1 MGIISVFRCFGIR
14 SPSKIMLRNY
24 FNISLRNLWKHKTF
38 SLINLVGLSLAFA
51 ASLLLFLTSYQE
63 FTYNHVHQNI
73 DDIYKYYLKVNRAE
87 ETNFGS
93 TVPAPVKDALV
104 ADYKKEIKHISRIRD
119 ISFVVKYKDKTISEG
134 ALAVDADYAKMFSFD
149 FIEGSAETALSDL
162 SNIVL
167 REDVAKKIFGDEP
180 AMGKVIMAEIG
191 DKPMPLTVSGITAK
205 LPENTSIENDMMVRY
220 EIEPDY
226 ESSKDNWNH
235 SNSNLYVQVHEG
247 ITHSEL
253 EKSLKSFAPKYY
265 KDAIEQVKKEGG
277 KPDENGDIISAK
289 MLPFGKEHF
298 DRNVGGGR
306 SVSIV
311 YPYTLLIISIFIIFI
326 ACINF
331 VNLSISRS
339 ILRAKEVGIRKALG
353 AIRGQVMGQFWGE
366 ALVTCLI
373 SFMLGLLLFNVSLS
387 GFNALFKTKLNFQL
401 LYNPTILGI
410 LTLVFLLITFIAG
423 GYPAWFIS
431 KVNTIEVL
439 KGKLKTSIGSGLL
452 RKTLIVKQFAISV
465 LLISCTIIIW
475 SQLQYLRTKPLG
487 LDQDHVISV
496 PVGREVDGSRML
508 ALLKTKLSSQPNIIN
523 ITAADNNIGFGKDGS
538 SSKSQYGIMHEGKVV
553 NTNALFVDFEY
564 LKTMGITLKDGR
576 DFSVSFP
583 SDSTGACIIN
593 ESMAKVLGS
602 KDLID
607 KKIALNEGKVIVGII
622 KDYHFESLKN
632 NIEPITLMINGFPYT
647 YIFIKIADKNVD
659 ATLAAIEKSYK
670 EIAPN
675 SEYLGSFL
683 DENRNEQYRA
693 ERRFTQMFIY
703 AAILAIFLSC
713 LGLFAIAVINITDR
727 FKEIGIRKVLGSS
740 IAGLIWELSKDFM
753 LLVLISIFIAAP
765 FAYYFM
771 EQWLNDFAY
780 RIEIQWWFF
789 GLAGVTALVIA
800 FCTISYHAIK
810 ASLMNPVKSLRSE

>member
-1 MGIISVFRCFGIR
+1 
-14 SPSKIMLRNY
+14 MLRNY

-51 ASLLLFLTSYQE
+51 TSLLLFLTSYQE
-63 FTYNHVHQNI
+63 FTYNHVHQNM
-73 DDIYKYYLKVNRAE
+73 DHIYRYYLKVNRAE

-93 TVPAPVKDALV
+93 TVPAPVKDALM
-104 ADYKKEIKHISRIRD
+104 ADYKKELKHISRVRD

-134 ALAVDADYAKMFSFD
+134 AVAVDADYTKMFSFD

-180 AMGKVIMAEIG
+180 PMGKIIMAEIG
-191 DKPMPLTVSGITAK
+191 DNPIPLTVSGITAK
-205 LPENTSIENDMMVRY
+205 LPDNTSIENDMMVRY
-220 EIEPDY
+220 EINPDY
-226 ESSKDNWNH
+226 EANKDNWNN
-235 SNSNLYVQVHEG
+235 SNSNLYVQVNEG

-253 EKSLKSFAPKYY
+253 EKSLKSFGPKYY

-298 DRNVGGGR
+298 DRNIGGR
-306 SVSIV
+306 GAMSIV
-311 YPYTLLIISIFIIFI
+311 YPYTLLMISIFIIFI

-339 ILRAKEVGIRKALG
+339 ILRAREVGIRKALG

-366 ALVTCLI
+366 ALVTCMISLI
-373 SFMLGLLLFNVSLS
+373 LGILFFKFSIS
-387 GFNALFKTKLNFQL
+387 GFNAIFNTTLTFQL
-401 LYNPTILGI
+401 LYNLNILGI
-410 LTLVFLLITFIAG
+410 VGLVFLLITFVAG

-439 KGKLKTSIGSGLL
+439 KGKLKTSSGSGLL
-452 RKTLIVKQFAISV
+452 RKTLIVKQFTISV

-496 PVGREVDGSRML
+496 PIGREVEGSRML
-508 ALLKTKLSSQPNIIN
+508 TLLKTKLSGQPNIIN
-523 ITAADNNIGFGKDGS
+523 ISAADNNIGFGKDNS
-538 SSKSQYGIMHEGKVV
+538 SSKSQFGIMHEGKMVS
-553 NTNALFVDFEY
+553 TNGLFVDFEY
-564 LKTMGITLKDGR
+564 LKTMRIVLKEGR
-576 DFSVSFP
+576 DFSVSYP
-583 SDSTGACIIN
+583 TDSTKACIIN
-593 ESMAKVLGS
+593 ESMAKVLGN

-607 KKIALNEGKVIVGII
+607 KKIELNGGKVIVGII

-647 YIFIKIADKNVD
+647 HIFIKIADKNVD
-659 ATLAAIEKSYK
+659 ATLAAIETSYR

-740 IAGLIWELSKDFM
+740 VVGLIWELSKDFM
-753 LLVLISIFIAAP
+753 MLVLISIFIAAP

-771 EQWLNDFAY
+771 EQWLSDFAY
-780 RIEIQWWFF
+780 RIDIQWWFF
-789 GLAGVTALVIA
+789 ALAGVTALVIA
-800 FCTISYHAIK
+800 FSTISYHAIR
-810 ASLMNPVKSLRSE
+810 AALMNPVKSLRSE

>member
-1 MGIISVFRCFGIR
+1 
-14 SPSKIMLRNY
+14 MLRNY

-38 SLINLVGLSLAFA
+38 SLINLAGLSLAFA
-51 ASLLLFLTSYQE
+51 TSLLLFLTSYQE
-63 FTYNHVHQNI
+63 FTYNHVHQNM
-73 DDIYKYYLKVNRAE
+73 DHIYRYYLKVNRAE

-134 ALAVDADYAKMFSFD
+134 AVAVDADYAKMFSFD

-180 AMGKVIMAEIG
+180 AMGKIIMAEIG
-191 DKPMPLTVSGITAK
+191 DNPVPLKVSGITAK
-205 LPENTSIENDMMVRY
+205 LPDNTNIENDMMVRY
-220 EIEPDY
+220 EINPDY
-226 ESSKDNWNH
+226 IANKDNWN
-235 SNSNLYVQVHEG
+235 NSSSSLYVQANDG

-253 EKSLKSFAPKYY
+253 EKSLKSFGPKYY

-298 DRNVGGGR
+298 DRNIGGR
-306 SVSIV
+306 GAMSIV

-339 ILRAKEVGIRKALG
+339 ILRAREVGIRKALG

-373 SFMLGLLLFNVSLS
+373 SLILGILFFRFSIS
-387 GFNALFKTKLNFQL
+387 GFNALFNTTLSFQL
-401 LYNPTILGI
+401 LYNLNILGI
-410 LTLVFLLITFIAG
+410 VGLVFLLITFVAG

-439 KGKLKTSIGSGLL
+439 KGKLKTSSGSGLL
-452 RKTLIVKQFAISV
+452 RKTLIVKQFTISV
-465 LLISCTIIIW
+465 LLISCTFIIW

-487 LDQDHVISV
+487 LDQNHVISV
-496 PVGREVDGSRML
+496 PVGREVECSRML
-508 ALLKTKLSSQPNIIN
+508 TLLKSKLSGHPNIIN
-523 ITAADNNIGFGKDGS
+523 ITAADNNIGYGKDNS
-538 SSKSQYGIMHEGKVV
+538 SSKSQFGIMHEGKMV
-553 NTNALFVDFEY
+553 NTNGLFVDFEY
-564 LKTMGITLKDGR
+564 LKTMGIALKEGR
-576 DFSVSFP
+576 DFSANFP
-583 SDSTGACIIN
+583 SDSTKACIIN

-607 KKIALNEGKVIVGII
+607 KKIELNEGKVIVGII

-647 YIFIKIADKNVD
+647 HIFIKIADKNVD
-659 ATLAAIEKSYK
+659 ATLAAIETSYR

-753 LLVLISIFIAAP
+753 MLVLISIFIAAP

-771 EQWLNDFAY
+771 EQWLSDFAY
-780 RIEIQWWFF
+780 RIDIQWWFF
-789 GLAGVTALVIA
+789 ALSGFTALVIA
-800 FCTISYHAIK
+800 FCTISYHAIR
-810 ASLMNPVKSLRSE
+810 AALMNPVKSLRSE

>member
-1 MGIISVFRCFGIR
+1 
-14 SPSKIMLRNY
+14 MLRNY

-51 ASLLLFLTSYQE
+51 TSLLLFLTSYQE
-63 FTYNHVHQNI
+63 FTYNHVHQNM
-73 DDIYKYYLKVNRAE
+73 DHIYRYYLKVNRAE

-134 ALAVDADYAKMFSFD
+134 AVAVDADYAKMFSFD

-180 AMGKVIMAEIG
+180 AMGKIIMAEIG
-191 DKPMPLTVSGITAK
+191 DNPVPLKVSGITAK
-205 LPENTSIENDMMVRY
+205 LPDNTNIENDMMVRY
-220 EIEPDY
+220 EINPDY
-226 ESSKDNWNH
+226 IANKDNWN
-235 SNSNLYVQVHEG
+235 NSSSSLYVQVNDG

-253 EKSLKSFAPKYY
+253 EKSLKSFGPKYY

-298 DRNVGGGR
+298 DRNIGGR
-306 SVSIV
+306 GAMSIV

-373 SFMLGLLLFNVSLS
+373 SLILGILFFRFSIS
-387 GFNALFKTKLNFQL
+387 GFNALFNTTLSFQL
-401 LYNPTILGI
+401 LYNLNILGI
-410 LTLVFLLITFIAG
+410 VGLVFLLITFVAG

-439 KGKLKTSIGSGLL
+439 KGKLKTSSGSGLL
-452 RKTLIVKQFAISV
+452 RKTLIVKQFTISV
-465 LLISCTIIIW
+465 LLISCTFIIW

-487 LDQDHVISV
+487 LDQNHVISV
-496 PVGREVDGSRML
+496 PVGREVEGSRML
-508 ALLKTKLSSQPNIIN
+508 TLLKSKLSGHPNIIN
-523 ITAADNNIGFGKDGS
+523 ITAADNNIGYGKDNS
-538 SSKSQYGIMHEGKVV
+538 SSKSQFGIMHEGKMV
-553 NTNALFVDFEY
+553 NTNGLFVDFEY
-564 LKTMGITLKDGR
+564 LKTMGIALKEGR
-576 DFSVSFP
+576 DFSANFP
-583 SDSTGACIIN
+583 SDSTKACIIN

-607 KKIALNEGKVIVGII
+607 KKIELNEGKVIVGII

-647 YIFIKIADKNVD
+647 HIFIKIADKNVD
-659 ATLAAIEKSYK
+659 ATLAAIETSYR

-753 LLVLISIFIAAP
+753 MLVLISIFIAAP

-771 EQWLNDFAY
+771 EQWLSDFAY
-780 RIEIQWWFF
+780 RIDIQWWFF
-789 GLAGVTALVIA
+789 ALSGFTALVIA
-800 FCTISYHAIK
+800 FCTISYHAIR
-810 ASLMNPVKSLRSE
+810 AALMNPVKSLRSE

>member
-1 MGIISVFRCFGIR
+1 
-14 SPSKIMLRNY
+14 MLRNY

-51 ASLLLFLTSYQE
+51 TSLLLFLTSYQE
-63 FTYNHVHQNI
+63 FTYNHVHQNM
-73 DDIYKYYLKVNRAE
+73 DHIYRYYLKVNRAE

-93 TVPAPVKDALV
+93 TVPAPVKDALL

-134 ALAVDADYAKMFSFD
+134 AVAVDVDYAKMFSFD

-180 AMGKVIMAEIG
+180 AMGKIIMAEIG
-191 DKPMPLTVSGITAK
+191 DNPVPLKVSGITAK
-205 LPENTSIENDMMVRY
+205 LPDNTNIENDMMVRY
-220 EIEPDY
+220 EINPDY
-226 ESSKDNWNH
+226 IANKDNWN
-235 SNSNLYVQVHEG
+235 NSSSSLYVQVNDG

-253 EKSLKSFAPKYY
+253 EKSLKSFGPKYY

-298 DRNVGGGR
+298 DRNIGGR
-306 SVSIV
+306 GAMSIV

-339 ILRAKEVGIRKALG
+339 ILRAREVGIRKALG

-373 SFMLGLLLFNVSLS
+373 SLILGILFFRFSIS
-387 GFNALFKTKLNFQL
+387 GFNALFNTTLSFQL
-401 LYNPTILGI
+401 LYNLNILGI
-410 LTLVFLLITFIAG
+410 VGLVFLLITFVAG

-439 KGKLKTSIGSGLL
+439 KGKLKTSRGSGLL
-452 RKTLIVKQFAISV
+452 RKTLIVKQFTISV
-465 LLISCTIIIW
+465 LLISCTFIIW

-487 LDQDHVISV
+487 LDQNHVISV
-496 PVGREVDGSRML
+496 PVGREVEGSRML
-508 ALLKTKLSSQPNIIN
+508 TLLKSKLSGHPNIIN
-523 ITAADNNIGFGKDGS
+523 ITAADNNIGYGKDNS
-538 SSKSQYGIMHEGKVV
+538 SSKSQFGIMHEGKMV
-553 NTNALFVDFEY
+553 NTNGLFVDFEY
-564 LKTMGITLKDGR
+564 LKTMGIALKEGR
-576 DFSVSFP
+576 DFSANFP
-583 SDSTGACIIN
+583 SDSTKACIIN

-607 KKIALNEGKVIVGII
+607 KKIELNEGKVIVGII

-647 YIFIKIADKNVD
+647 HIFLKIADKNVD
-659 ATLAAIEKSYK
+659 ATLAAIETSYR

-753 LLVLISIFIAAP
+753 MLVLISIFIAAP

-771 EQWLNDFAY
+771 EQWLSDFAY
-780 RIEIQWWFF
+780 RIDIQWWFF
-789 GLAGVTALVIA
+789 ALSGFTALVIA
-800 FCTISYHAIK
+800 FCTISYHAIR
-810 ASLMNPVKSLRSE
+810 ATLMNPVKSLRSE

>member
-1 MGIISVFRCFGIR
+1 
-14 SPSKIMLRNY
+14 MLRNY

-38 SLINLVGLSLAFA
+38 SLINLAGLSLAFA
-51 ASLLLFLTSYQE
+51 TSLLLFLTSYQE
-63 FTYNHVHQNI
+63 FTYNHVHQNM
-73 DDIYKYYLKVNRAE
+73 DHIYRYYLKVNRAE

-134 ALAVDADYAKMFSFD
+134 AVAVDADYAKMFSFD

-180 AMGKVIMAEIG
+180 AMGKIIMAEIG
-191 DKPMPLTVSGITAK
+191 DNPVPLKVSGITAK
-205 LPENTSIENDMMVRY
+205 LPDNTNIENDMMVRY
-220 EIEPDY
+220 EINPDY
-226 ESSKDNWNH
+226 IANKDNWN
-235 SNSNLYVQVHEG
+235 NSSSSLYVQVNDG

-253 EKSLKSFAPKYY
+253 EKSLKSFGPKYY

-289 MLPFGKEHF
+289 MLPFDKEHF
-298 DRNVGGGR
+298 DRNIGGR
-306 SVSIV
+306 GAMSIV

-339 ILRAKEVGIRKALG
+339 ILRAREVGIRKALG

-373 SFMLGLLLFNVSLS
+373 SLILGILFFRFSIS
-387 GFNALFKTKLNFQL
+387 GFNALFNTTLSFQL
-401 LYNPTILGI
+401 LYNLNILGI
-410 LTLVFLLITFIAG
+410 VGLVFLLITFVAG

-439 KGKLKTSIGSGLL
+439 KGKLKTSSGSGLL
-452 RKTLIVKQFAISV
+452 RKTLIVKQFTISV
-465 LLISCTIIIW
+465 LLISCTFIIW

-487 LDQDHVISV
+487 LDQNHVISV
-496 PVGREVDGSRML
+496 PVGREVEGSRML
-508 ALLKTKLSSQPNIIN
+508 TLLKSKLSGHPNIIN
-523 ITAADNNIGFGKDGS
+523 ITAADNNIGYGKDNS
-538 SSKSQYGIMHEGKVV
+538 SSKSQFGIMHEGKMV
-553 NTNALFVDFEY
+553 NTNGLFVDFEY
-564 LKTMGITLKDGR
+564 LKTMGIALKEGR
-576 DFSVSFP
+576 DFSANFP
-583 SDSTGACIIN
+583 SDSTKACIIN

-607 KKIALNEGKVIVGII
+607 KKIELNEGKVIVGII

-647 YIFIKIADKNVD
+647 HIFIKIADKNVD
-659 ATLAAIEKSYK
+659 ATLAAIETSYR

-753 LLVLISIFIAAP
+753 VLVLISIFIAAP

-771 EQWLNDFAY
+771 EQWLSDFAY
-780 RIEIQWWFF
+780 RIDIQWWFF
-789 GLAGVTALVIA
+789 ALSGFTALVIA
-800 FCTISYHAIK
+800 FCTISYHAIR
-810 ASLMNPVKSLRSE
+810 AALMNPVKSLRSE

>member
-1 MGIISVFRCFGIR
+1 
-14 SPSKIMLRNY
+14 MLRNY

-51 ASLLLFLTSYQE
+51 TSLLLFLTSYQE
-63 FTYNHVHQNI
+63 FTYNHVHQNM
-73 DDIYKYYLKVNRAE
+73 DHIYRYYLKVNRAE

-134 ALAVDADYAKMFSFD
+134 AVAVDADYAKMFSFD

-180 AMGKVIMAEIG
+180 AMGKIIMAEIG
-191 DKPMPLTVSGITAK
+191 DNPVPLKVSGITAK
-205 LPENTSIENDMMVRY
+205 LPDNTNIENDMMVRY
-220 EIEPDY
+220 EINPDY
-226 ESSKDNWNH
+226 IANKDNWN
-235 SNSNLYVQVHEG
+235 NSSSSLYVQVNDG

-253 EKSLKSFAPKYY
+253 EKSLKSFGPKYY

-298 DRNVGGGR
+298 DRNIGGR
-306 SVSIV
+306 GAMSIV

-373 SFMLGLLLFNVSLS
+373 SLILGILFFRFSIS
-387 GFNALFKTKLNFQL
+387 GFNALFNTTLSFQL
-401 LYNPTILGI
+401 LYNLNILGI
-410 LTLVFLLITFIAG
+410 VGLVFLLITFVAG

-439 KGKLKTSIGSGLL
+439 KGKLKTSSGSGLL
-452 RKTLIVKQFAISV
+452 RKTLIVKQFTISV
-465 LLISCTIIIW
+465 LLISCTFIIW

-487 LDQDHVISV
+487 LDQNHVISV
-496 PVGREVDGSRML
+496 PVGREVEGSRML
-508 ALLKTKLSSQPNIIN
+508 TLLKSKLSGHPNIIN
-523 ITAADNNIGFGKDGS
+523 ITAADNNIGYGKDNS
-538 SSKSQYGIMHEGKVV
+538 SSKSQFGIMHEGKMV
-553 NTNALFVDFEY
+553 NTNGLFVDFEY
-564 LKTMGITLKDGR
+564 LKTMGIALKEGR
-576 DFSVSFP
+576 DFSANFP
-583 SDSTGACIIN
+583 SDSTKACIIN

-607 KKIALNEGKVIVGII
+607 KKIELNEGKVIVGII

-647 YIFIKIADKNVD
+647 HIFLKIADKNVD
-659 ATLAAIEKSYK
+659 ATLAAIETSYR

-753 LLVLISIFIAAP
+753 MLVLISIFIAAP

-771 EQWLNDFAY
+771 EQWLSDFAY
-780 RIEIQWWFF
+780 RIDIQWWFF
-789 GLAGVTALVIA
+789 ALSGFTALVIA
-800 FCTISYHAIK
+800 FCTISYHAIR
-810 ASLMNPVKSLRSE
+810 AALMNPVKSLRSE

>member
-1 MGIISVFRCFGIR
+1 
-14 SPSKIMLRNY
+14 MLRNY
-24 FNISLRNLWKHKTF
+24 FTISLRNLWKNKTF

-51 ASLLLFLTSYQE
+51 TSLLLFLTSYQE
-63 FTYNHVHQNI
+63 FTYNHVHQNL
-73 DDIYKYYLKVNRAE
+73 DHIYRYYLKINMAE

-93 TVPAPVKDALV
+93 TVPAPVKDALM

-134 ALAVDADYAKMFSFD
+134 AVAVDADYAKMFSFD

-162 SNIVL
+162 NNIVL
-167 REDVAKKIFGDEP
+167 REDVAKKIFGNEP
-180 AMGKVIMAEIG
+180 AMGKIIMAELG
-191 DKPMPLTVSGITAK
+191 ENPVPLKVSGITAK
-205 LPENTSIENDMMVRY
+205 LPDNTSIENDMMVRY
-220 EIEPDY
+220 EINPDY
-226 ESSKDNWNH
+226 VNNKDNWN
-235 SNSNLYVQVHEG
+235 NSSSSLYVQVHDG
-247 ITHSEL
+247 ITHTEL
-253 EKSLKSFAPKYY
+253 EQSLKSFGPKYY

-289 MLPFGKEHF
+289 MLPFSKEHF
-298 DRNVGGGR
+298 DRNIGGGR
-306 SVSIV
+306 SMSIV

-339 ILRAKEVGIRKALG
+339 ILRAREVGIRKALG
-353 AIRGQVMGQFWGE
+353 AIRGQVLGQFWGE

-373 SFMLGLLLFNVSLS
+373 SLLLGVLFFKFSIT
-387 GFNALFKTKLNFQL
+387 GFNAIFNTKLTFHH
-401 LYNPTILGI
+401 LYNPKILGI
-410 LTLVFLLITFIAG
+410 LSIVFLLITFVAG

-431 KVNTIEVL
+431 RVNTIEVL
-439 KGKLKTSIGSGLL
+439 KGKLKASSGSGLL
-452 RKTLIVKQFAISV
+452 RKTLIVKQFTISV

-475 SQLQYLRTKPLG
+475 SQLQYLRTTPLG
-487 LDQDHVISV
+487 IDQDHVISV
-496 PVGREVDGSRML
+496 PIGREVEGSKML
-508 ALLKTKLSSQPNIIN
+508 TLLRSKLSDQPNIIN

-538 SSKSQYGIMHEGKVV
+538 SSKSQFGFEHDGKMV
-553 NTNALFVDFEY
+553 NTNGLFVDFEY
-564 LKTMGITLKDGR
+564 LKTMGIALKEGR
-576 DFSVSFP
+576 DFSVNFP
-583 SDSTGACIIN
+583 TDSTGACIIN
-593 ESMAKVLGS
+593 ESMAKILGTN
-602 KDLID
+602 DLIN
-607 KKIALNEGKVIVGII
+607 KKLDLDEGKIIIGII

-647 YIFIKIADKNVD
+647 HIFIKIAAKNVD

-675 SEYLGSFL
+675 SDYLGSFL

-693 ERRFTQMFIY
+693 ERRFTKMFIY

-713 LGLFAIAVINITDR
+713 IGLFAIAVINIRDR

-740 IAGLIWELSKDFM
+740 IVGLIWELSKDFM

-765 FAYYFM
+765 IAYYFM
-771 EQWLNDFAY
+771 DKWLSDFAY

-789 GLAGVTALVIA
+789 GLAGITALIIA
-800 FCTISYHAIK
+800 FFTISYHAIK
-810 ASLMNPVKSLRSE
+810 AALMNPVKSLRSE

>member
-1 MGIISVFRCFGIR
+1 
-14 SPSKIMLRNY
+14 
-24 FNISLRNLWKHKTF
+24 
-38 SLINLVGLSLAFA
+38 LINLVGLSLAFA
-51 ASLLLFLTSYQE
+51 TSLLLFLTSYQE
-63 FTYNHVHQNI
+63 FTYNHVHQNM
-73 DDIYKYYLKVNRAE
+73 DHIYRYYLKVNRAE

-93 TVPAPVKDALV
+93 TVPAPVKDALM
-104 ADYKKEIKHISRIRD
+104 ADYKKELKHISRVRD

-134 ALAVDADYAKMFSFD
+134 AVAVDADYTKMFSFD

-162 SNIVL
+162 GNIVL

-180 AMGKVIMAEIG
+180 PMGKIIMAEIG
-191 DKPMPLTVSGITAK
+191 DNPIPLTVSGITAK
-205 LPENTSIENDMMVRY
+205 LPDNTSIENDMMVRY
-220 EIEPDY
+220 EINPDY
-226 ESSKDNWNH
+226 EANKDNWNH
-235 SNSNLYVQVHEG
+235 SNSSLYVQVNDG

-253 EKSLKSFAPKYY
+253 QKSLKSFGPKYY

-277 KPDENGDIISAK
+277 KPDENGDIVSAK

-298 DRNVGGGR
+298 DRNIGGR
-306 SVSIV
+306 GAMRIV
-311 YPYTLLIISIFIIFI
+311 YPYTLLMISIFIIFI

-339 ILRAKEVGIRKALG
+339 ILRAREVGIRKALG

-366 ALVTCLI
+366 ALVTCMISLI
-373 SFMLGLLLFNVSLS
+373 LGILFFKFSIS
-387 GFNALFKTKLNFQL
+387 GFNAIFNTTLTFQL
-401 LYNPTILGI
+401 LYNLNILGI
-410 LTLVFLLITFIAG
+410 VGLVFLLITFVAG

-439 KGKLKTSIGSGLL
+439 KGKLKTSSGSGLL
-452 RKTLIVKQFAISV
+452 RKTLIVKQFTISV

-487 LDQDHVISV
+487 LDQDHIISV
-496 PVGREVDGSRML
+496 PIGREVEGSRML
-508 ALLKTKLSSQPNIIN
+508 TLLKTKLSGQPNIIN
-523 ITAADNNIGFGKDGS
+523 ISAADNNIGFGKDNS
-538 SSKSQYGIMHEGKVV
+538 SSKSQFGIMHEGKMVS
-553 NTNALFVDFEY
+553 TNGLFVDFEY
-564 LKTMGITLKDGR
+564 LKTMGIALKEGR
-576 DFSVSFP
+576 DFSVNYP
-583 SDSTGACIIN
+583 TDSTKACIIN
-593 ESMAKVLGS
+593 ESMAKVLGN

-607 KKIALNEGKVIVGII
+607 KKIELNGGKVIVGII

-647 YIFIKIADKNVD
+647 HIFIKIADKNVD
-659 ATLAAIEKSYK
+659 ATLAAIETSYR

-740 IAGLIWELSKDFM
+740 VVGLIWELSKDFM
-753 LLVLISIFIAAP
+753 MLVLISIFIAAP

-771 EQWLNDFAY
+771 EQWLSDFAY
-780 RIEIQWWFF
+780 RIDIQWWFF
-789 GLAGVTALVIA
+789 ALAGVTALVIA
-800 FCTISYHAIK
+800 FSTISYHAIR
-810 ASLMNPVKSLRSE
+810 AALMNPVKSLRSE

>member
-1 MGIISVFRCFGIR
+1 
-14 SPSKIMLRNY
+14 MLRNY

-38 SLINLVGLSLAFA
+38 SLINLAGLSLAFA
-51 ASLLLFLTSYQE
+51 TSLLLFLTSYQE
-63 FTYNHVHQNI
+63 FTYNHVHQNM
-73 DDIYKYYLKVNRAE
+73 DHIYRYYLKVNRAE

-134 ALAVDADYAKMFSFD
+134 AVAVDADYAKMFSFD

-180 AMGKVIMAEIG
+180 AMGKIIMAEIG
-191 DKPMPLTVSGITAK
+191 DNPVPLKVSGITAK
-205 LPENTSIENDMMVRY
+205 LPDNTNIENDMMIRY
-220 EIEPDY
+220 EINPDY
-226 ESSKDNWNH
+226 IANKDNWN
-235 SNSNLYVQVHEG
+235 NSSSSLYVQVNDG

-253 EKSLKSFAPKYY
+253 EKSLKSFGPKYY

-289 MLPFGKEHF
+289 MLPFDKEHF
-298 DRNVGGGR
+298 DRNIGGR
-306 SVSIV
+306 GAMSII

-339 ILRAKEVGIRKALG
+339 ILRAREVGIRKALG

-373 SFMLGLLLFNVSLS
+373 SLMLGILFFKLS
-387 GFNALFKTKLNFQL
+387 ITGFNALFNTTLTFQL
-401 LYNPTILGI
+401 LYNLNILGI
-410 LTLVFLLITFIAG
+410 VGLVFLLITFVAG

-439 KGKLKTSIGSGLL
+439 KGKLKTSSGSGLL
-452 RKTLIVKQFAISV
+452 RKTLIVKQFTISV
-465 LLISCTIIIW
+465 LLISCTFIIW

-487 LDQDHVISV
+487 LDQNHVISV
-496 PVGREVDGSRML
+496 PVGREVEGSRML
-508 ALLKTKLSSQPNIIN
+508 TLLKSKLSGHPNIIN
-523 ITAADNNIGFGKDGS
+523 ITAADNNIGYGKDNS
-538 SSKSQYGIMHEGKVV
+538 SSKSQFGIMHEGKMV
-553 NTNALFVDFEY
+553 NTNGLFVDFEY
-564 LKTMGITLKDGR
+564 LKTMGIALKEGR
-576 DFSVSFP
+576 DFSANFP
-583 SDSTGACIIN
+583 SDSTKACIIN

-607 KKIALNEGKVIVGII
+607 KKIELNEGKVIVGII

-647 YIFIKIADKNVD
+647 HIFIKIADKNVD
-659 ATLAAIEKSYK
+659 ATLAAIKTSYR

-740 IAGLIWELSKDFM
+740 IAGLIWELSKDIM
-753 LLVLISIFIAAP
+753 MLVLISIFIAAP

-771 EQWLNDFAY
+771 EQWLSDFAY
-780 RIEIQWWFF
+780 RIDIQWWFF
-789 GLAGVTALVIA
+789 ALSGFTALVIA
-800 FCTISYHAIK
+800 FCTISYHAIR
-810 ASLMNPVKSLRSE
+810 AALMNPVKSLRSE

>member
-1 MGIISVFRCFGIR
+1 
-14 SPSKIMLRNY
+14 MLRNY

-38 SLINLVGLSLAFA
+38 SLINLAGLSLAFA
-51 ASLLLFLTSYQE
+51 TSLLLFLTSYQE
-63 FTYNHVHQNI
+63 FTYNHVHQNM
-73 DDIYKYYLKVNRAE
+73 DHIYRYYLKVNRAE

-134 ALAVDADYAKMFSFD
+134 AVAVDADYAKMFSFD

-180 AMGKVIMAEIG
+180 AMGKIIMAEIG
-191 DKPMPLTVSGITAK
+191 DNPVPLKVSGITAK
-205 LPENTSIENDMMVRY
+205 LPDNTNIENDMMVRY
-220 EIEPDY
+220 EINPDY
-226 ESSKDNWNH
+226 IANKDNWN
-235 SNSNLYVQVHEG
+235 NSSSSLYVQANDG

-253 EKSLKSFAPKYY
+253 EKSLKSFGPKYY

-298 DRNVGGGR
+298 DRNIGGR
-306 SVSIV
+306 GAMSIV

-339 ILRAKEVGIRKALG
+339 ILRAREVGIRKALG

-373 SFMLGLLLFNVSLS
+373 SLILGILFFRFSIS
-387 GFNALFKTKLNFQL
+387 GFNALFNTTLSFQL
-401 LYNPTILGI
+401 LYNLNILGI
-410 LTLVFLLITFIAG
+410 VGLVFLLITFVAG

-439 KGKLKTSIGSGLL
+439 KGKLKTSSGSGLL
-452 RKTLIVKQFAISV
+452 RKTLIVKQFTISV
-465 LLISCTIIIW
+465 LLISCTFIIW

-487 LDQDHVISV
+487 LDQNHVISV
-496 PVGREVDGSRML
+496 PVGREVEGSRML
-508 ALLKTKLSSQPNIIN
+508 TLLKSKLSGHPNIIN
-523 ITAADNNIGFGKDGS
+523 ITAADNNIGYGKDNS
-538 SSKSQYGIMHEGKVV
+538 SSKSQFGIMHEGKMV
-553 NTNALFVDFEY
+553 NTNGLFVDFEY
-564 LKTMGITLKDGR
+564 LKTMGIALKEGR
-576 DFSVSFP
+576 DFSANFP
-583 SDSTGACIIN
+583 SDSTKACIIN

-607 KKIALNEGKVIVGII
+607 KKIELNEGKVIVGII

-647 YIFIKIADKNVD
+647 HIFIKIADKNVD
-659 ATLAAIEKSYK
+659 ATLAAIETSYR

-753 LLVLISIFIAAP
+753 MLVLISIFIAAP

-771 EQWLNDFAY
+771 EQWLSDFAY
-780 RIEIQWWFF
+780 RIDIQWWFF
-789 GLAGVTALVIA
+789 ALSGFTALVIA
-800 FCTISYHAIK
+800 FCTISYHAIR
-810 ASLMNPVKSLRSE
+810 ATLMNPVKSLRSE

>member
-1 MGIISVFRCFGIR
+1 
-14 SPSKIMLRNY
+14 MLRNY

-51 ASLLLFLTSYQE
+51 TSLLLFLTSYQE

-134 ALAVDADYAKMFSFD
+134 AVAVDADYAKMFSFD

-180 AMGKVIMAEIG
+180 AMGKIIMAEIG
-191 DKPMPLTVSGITAK
+191 DNPVPLKVSGITAK
-205 LPENTSIENDMMVRY
+205 LPDNTNIENDMMVRY
-220 EIEPDY
+220 EINPDY
-226 ESSKDNWNH
+226 IANKDNWN
-235 SNSNLYVQVHEG
+235 NSSSSLYVQVNDG

-253 EKSLKSFAPKYY
+253 EKSLKSFGPKYY

-298 DRNVGGGR
+298 DRNIGGR
-306 SVSIV
+306 GAMSIV

-339 ILRAKEVGIRKALG
+339 ILRAREVGIRKALG

-373 SFMLGLLLFNVSLS
+373 SLMLGILFFKLS
-387 GFNALFKTKLNFQL
+387 ITGFNALFNTTLSFQL
-401 LYNPTILGI
+401 LYNLNILGI
-410 LTLVFLLITFIAG
+410 VGLVFLLITFVAG

-439 KGKLKTSIGSGLL
+439 KGKLKTSSGSGLL
-452 RKTLIVKQFAISV
+452 RKTLIVKQFTISV
-465 LLISCTIIIW
+465 LLISCTFIIW

-487 LDQDHVISV
+487 LDQNHVISV
-496 PVGREVDGSRML
+496 PVGREVEGSRML
-508 ALLKTKLSSQPNIIN
+508 TLLKSKLSGHPNIIN
-523 ITAADNNIGFGKDGS
+523 ITAADNNIGYGKDNS
-538 SSKSQYGIMHEGKVV
+538 SSKSQFGIMHEGKMV
-553 NTNALFVDFEY
+553 NTNGLFVDFEY
-564 LKTMGITLKDGR
+564 LKTMGIALKEGR
-576 DFSVSFP
+576 DFSANFP
-583 SDSTGACIIN
+583 SDSTKACIIN

-607 KKIALNEGKVIVGII
+607 KKIELNEGKVIVGII

-647 YIFIKIADKNVD
+647 HIFIKIADKNVD
-659 ATLAAIEKSYK
+659 ATLAAIETSYR

-753 LLVLISIFIAAP
+753 MLVLISIFIAAP

-771 EQWLNDFAY
+771 EQWLSDFAY
-780 RIEIQWWFF
+780 RIDIQWWFF
-789 GLAGVTALVIA
+789 ALSGFTALVIA
-800 FCTISYHAIK
+800 FCTISYHAIR
-810 ASLMNPVKSLRSE
+810 AALMNPVKSLRSE

>member
-1 MGIISVFRCFGIR
+1 
-14 SPSKIMLRNY
+14 MLRNY

-51 ASLLLFLTSYQE
+51 TSLLLFLTSYQE
-63 FTYNHVHQNI
+63 FTYNHVHQNM
-73 DDIYKYYLKVNRAE
+73 DHIYRYYLKVNRAE

-134 ALAVDADYAKMFSFD
+134 AVAVDADYAKMFSFD

-180 AMGKVIMAEIG
+180 AMGKIIMAEIG
-191 DKPMPLTVSGITAK
+191 DNPVPLKVSGITAK
-205 LPENTSIENDMMVRY
+205 LPDNTNIENDMMVRY
-220 EIEPDY
+220 EINPDY
-226 ESSKDNWNH
+226 IANKDNWNN
-235 SNSNLYVQVHEG
+235 SSSNLYVQVNDG

-253 EKSLKSFAPKYY
+253 EKSLKSFGPKYY

-298 DRNVGGGR
+298 DRNIGGR
-306 SVSIV
+306 GAMSIV

-373 SFMLGLLLFNVSLS
+373 SLILGILFFRFSIS
-387 GFNALFKTKLNFQL
+387 GFNALFNTTLSFQL
-401 LYNPTILGI
+401 LYNLNILGI
-410 LTLVFLLITFIAG
+410 VGLVFLLITFVAG

-439 KGKLKTSIGSGLL
+439 KGKLKTSSGSGLL
-452 RKTLIVKQFAISV
+452 RKTLIVKQFTISV
-465 LLISCTIIIW
+465 LLISCTFIIW

-487 LDQDHVISV
+487 LDQNHVISV
-496 PVGREVDGSRML
+496 PVGREVEGSRML
-508 ALLKTKLSSQPNIIN
+508 TLLKSKLSGHPNIIN
-523 ITAADNNIGFGKDGS
+523 ITAADNNIGYGKDNS
-538 SSKSQYGIMHEGKVV
+538 SSKSQFGIMHEGKMV
-553 NTNALFVDFEY
+553 NTNGLFVDFEY
-564 LKTMGITLKDGR
+564 LKTMGIALKEGR
-576 DFSVSFP
+576 DFSANFP
-583 SDSTGACIIN
+583 SDSTKACIIN

-607 KKIALNEGKVIVGII
+607 KKIELNEGKVIVGII

-647 YIFIKIADKNVD
+647 HIFIKIADKNVD
-659 ATLAAIEKSYK
+659 ATLAAIETSYR

-753 LLVLISIFIAAP
+753 MLVLISIFIAAP

-771 EQWLNDFAY
+771 EQWLSDFAY
-780 RIEIQWWFF
+780 RIDIQWWFF
-789 GLAGVTALVIA
+789 ALSGFTALVIA
-800 FCTISYHAIK
+800 FCTISYHAIR
-810 ASLMNPVKSLRSE
+810 AALMNPVKSLRSE

>member
-1 MGIISVFRCFGIR
+1 
-14 SPSKIMLRNY
+14 MLRNY

-51 ASLLLFLTSYQE
+51 TSLLLFLTSYQE
-63 FTYNHVHQNI
+63 FTYNHVHQNM
-73 DDIYKYYLKVNRAE
+73 DHIYRYYLKVNRAE

-134 ALAVDADYAKMFSFD
+134 AVAVDADYAKMFSFD

-180 AMGKVIMAEIG
+180 AMGKIIMAEIG
-191 DKPMPLTVSGITAK
+191 DNPVPLKVSGITAK
-205 LPENTSIENDMMVRY
+205 LPDNTNIENDMMVRY
-220 EIEPDY
+220 EINPDY
-226 ESSKDNWNH
+226 IANKDNWN
-235 SNSNLYVQVHEG
+235 NSSSSLYVQANDG

-253 EKSLKSFAPKYY
+253 EKSLKSFGPKYY

-298 DRNVGGGR
+298 DRNIGGR
-306 SVSIV
+306 GAMSIV

-339 ILRAKEVGIRKALG
+339 ILRAREVGIRKALG

-373 SFMLGLLLFNVSLS
+373 SLMLGILFFKLS
-387 GFNALFKTKLNFQL
+387 ITGFNALFNTTLSFQL
-401 LYNPTILGI
+401 LYNLNILGI
-410 LTLVFLLITFIAG
+410 VGLVFLLITFVAG

-439 KGKLKTSIGSGLL
+439 KGKLKTSSGSGLL
-452 RKTLIVKQFAISV
+452 RKTLIVKQFTISV
-465 LLISCTIIIW
+465 LLISCTFIIW

-487 LDQDHVISV
+487 LDQNHVISV
-496 PVGREVDGSRML
+496 PVGREVEGSRML
-508 ALLKTKLSSQPNIIN
+508 TLLKSKLSGHPNIIN
-523 ITAADNNIGFGKDGS
+523 ITAADNNIGYGKDNS
-538 SSKSQYGIMHEGKVV
+538 SSKSQFGIMHEGKMV
-553 NTNALFVDFEY
+553 NTNGLFVDFEY
-564 LKTMGITLKDGR
+564 LKTMGIALKEGR
-576 DFSVSFP
+576 DFSANFP
-583 SDSTGACIIN
+583 SDSTKACIIN

-607 KKIALNEGKVIVGII
+607 KKIELNEGKVIVGII

-647 YIFIKIADKNVD
+647 HIFIKIADKNVD
-659 ATLAAIEKSYK
+659 ATLAAIETSYR

-753 LLVLISIFIAAP
+753 MLVLISIFIAAP

-771 EQWLNDFAY
+771 EQWLSDFAY
-780 RIEIQWWFF
+780 RIDIQWWFF
-789 GLAGVTALVIA
+789 ALSGFTALVIA
-800 FCTISYHAIK
+800 FCTISYHAIR
-810 ASLMNPVKSLRSE
+810 AALMNPVKSLRSE

>member
-1 MGIISVFRCFGIR
+1 
-14 SPSKIMLRNY
+14 MLRNY

-38 SLINLVGLSLAFA
+38 SLINLAGLSLAFA
-51 ASLLLFLTSYQE
+51 TSLLLFLTSYQE
-63 FTYNHVHQNI
+63 FTYNHVHQNM
-73 DDIYKYYLKVNRAE
+73 DHIYRYYLKVNRAE

-134 ALAVDADYAKMFSFD
+134 AVAVDADYAKMFSFD

-180 AMGKVIMAEIG
+180 AMGKIIMAEIG
-191 DKPMPLTVSGITAK
+191 DNPVPLKVSGITAK
-205 LPENTSIENDMMVRY
+205 LPDNTNIENDMMVRY
-220 EIEPDY
+220 EINPDY
-226 ESSKDNWNH
+226 IANKDNWN
-235 SNSNLYVQVHEG
+235 NSSSSLYVQVNDG

-253 EKSLKSFAPKYY
+253 EKSLKSFGPKYY

-298 DRNVGGGR
+298 DRNIGGR
-306 SVSIV
+306 GAMSIV

-339 ILRAKEVGIRKALG
+339 ILRAREVGIRKALG

-373 SFMLGLLLFNVSLS
+373 SLMLGILFFKLS
-387 GFNALFKTKLNFQL
+387 ITGFNALFNTTLSFQL
-401 LYNPTILGI
+401 LYNLNILGI
-410 LTLVFLLITFIAG
+410 VGLVFLLITFVAG

-439 KGKLKTSIGSGLL
+439 KGKLKTSSGSGLL
-452 RKTLIVKQFAISV
+452 RKTLIVKQFTISV
-465 LLISCTIIIW
+465 LLISCTFIIW

-487 LDQDHVISV
+487 LDQNHVISV
-496 PVGREVDGSRML
+496 PVGREVEGSRML
-508 ALLKTKLSSQPNIIN
+508 TLLKSKLSGHPNIIN
-523 ITAADNNIGFGKDGS
+523 ITAADNNIGYGKDNS
-538 SSKSQYGIMHEGKVV
+538 SSKSQFGIMHEGKMV
-553 NTNALFVDFEY
+553 NTNGLFVDFEY
-564 LKTMGITLKDGR
+564 LKTMGIALKEGR
-576 DFSVSFP
+576 DFSANFP
-583 SDSTGACIIN
+583 SDSTKACIIN

-607 KKIALNEGKVIVGII
+607 KKIELNEGKVIVGII

-647 YIFIKIADKNVD
+647 HIFIKIADKNVD
-659 ATLAAIEKSYK
+659 ATLAAIETSYR

-753 LLVLISIFIAAP
+753 MLVLISIFIAAP

-771 EQWLNDFAY
+771 EQWLSDFAY
-780 RIEIQWWFF
+780 RIDIQWWFF
-789 GLAGVTALVIA
+789 ALSGFTALVIA
-800 FCTISYHAIK
+800 FCTISYHAIR
-810 ASLMNPVKSLRSE
+810 AALMNPVKSLRSE

>member
-1 MGIISVFRCFGIR
+1 
-14 SPSKIMLRNY
+14 MLRNY

-38 SLINLVGLSLAFA
+38 SLINLAGLSLAFA
-51 ASLLLFLTSYQE
+51 TSLLLFLTSYQE
-63 FTYNHVHQNI
+63 FTYNHVHQNM
-73 DDIYKYYLKVNRAE
+73 DHIYRYYLKVNRAE

-134 ALAVDADYAKMFSFD
+134 AVAVDADYTKMFSFD

-180 AMGKVIMAEIG
+180 AMGKIIMAEIG
-191 DKPMPLTVSGITAK
+191 DNPVPLKVSGITAK
-205 LPENTSIENDMMVRY
+205 LPDNTNIENDMMVRY
-220 EIEPDY
+220 EINPDY
-226 ESSKDNWNH
+226 IANKDNWN
-235 SNSNLYVQVHEG
+235 NSSSSLYVQVNDG

-253 EKSLKSFAPKYY
+253 EKSLKSFGPKYY

-298 DRNVGGGR
+298 DRNIGGR
-306 SVSIV
+306 GAMSIV

-339 ILRAKEVGIRKALG
+339 ILRAREVGIRKALG

-373 SFMLGLLLFNVSLS
+373 SLILGILFFRFSIS
-387 GFNALFKTKLNFQL
+387 GFNALFNTTLSFQL
-401 LYNPTILGI
+401 LYNLNILGI
-410 LTLVFLLITFIAG
+410 VGLVFLLITFVAG

-439 KGKLKTSIGSGLL
+439 KGKLKTSSGSGLL
-452 RKTLIVKQFAISV
+452 RKTLIVKQFTISV
-465 LLISCTIIIW
+465 LLISCTFIIW

-487 LDQDHVISV
+487 LDQNHVISV
-496 PVGREVDGSRML
+496 PVGREVEGSRML
-508 ALLKTKLSSQPNIIN
+508 TLLKSKLSGHPNIIN
-523 ITAADNNIGFGKDGS
+523 ITAADNNIGYGKDNS
-538 SSKSQYGIMHEGKVV
+538 SSKSQFGIMHEGKMV
-553 NTNALFVDFEY
+553 NTNGLFVDFEY
-564 LKTMGITLKDGR
+564 LKTMGIALKEGR
-576 DFSVSFP
+576 DFSANFP
-583 SDSTGACIIN
+583 SDSTKACIIN

-607 KKIALNEGKVIVGII
+607 KKIELNEGKVIVGII

-647 YIFIKIADKNVD
+647 HIFIKIADKNVD
-659 ATLAAIEKSYK
+659 ATLAAIETSYR

-753 LLVLISIFIAAP
+753 MLVLISIFIAAP

-771 EQWLNDFAY
+771 EQWLSDFAY
-780 RIEIQWWFF
+780 RIDIQWWFF
-789 GLAGVTALVIA
+789 ALSGFTALVIA
-800 FCTISYHAIK
+800 FCTISYHAIR
-810 ASLMNPVKSLRSE
+810 AALMNPVKSLRSE

>member
-1 MGIISVFRCFGIR
+1 
-14 SPSKIMLRNY
+14 MLRNY

-38 SLINLVGLSLAFA
+38 SLINLAGLSLAFA
-51 ASLLLFLTSYQE
+51 TSLLLFLTSYQE
-63 FTYNHVHQNI
+63 FTYNHVHQNM
-73 DDIYKYYLKVNRAE
+73 DHIYRYYLKVNRAE

-134 ALAVDADYAKMFSFD
+134 AVAVDADYAKMFSFD

-180 AMGKVIMAEIG
+180 AMGKIIMAEIG
-191 DKPMPLTVSGITAK
+191 DNPVPLKVSGITAK
-205 LPENTSIENDMMVRY
+205 LPDNTNIENDMMIRY
-220 EIEPDY
+220 EINPDY
-226 ESSKDNWNH
+226 IANKDNWN
-235 SNSNLYVQVHEG
+235 NSSSSLYVQVNDG

-253 EKSLKSFAPKYY
+253 EKSLKSFGPKYY

-298 DRNVGGGR
+298 DRNIGGR
-306 SVSIV
+306 GAMSIV

-339 ILRAKEVGIRKALG
+339 ILRAREVGIRKALG

-373 SFMLGLLLFNVSLS
+373 SLILGILFFRFSIS
-387 GFNALFKTKLNFQL
+387 GFNALFNTTLSFQL
-401 LYNPTILGI
+401 LYNLNILGI
-410 LTLVFLLITFIAG
+410 VGLVFLLITFVAG

-439 KGKLKTSIGSGLL
+439 KGKLKTSSGSGLL
-452 RKTLIVKQFAISV
+452 RKTLIVKQFTISV
-465 LLISCTIIIW
+465 LLISCTFIIW

-487 LDQDHVISV
+487 LDQNHVISV
-496 PVGREVDGSRML
+496 PVGREVEGSRML
-508 ALLKTKLSSQPNIIN
+508 TLLKSKLSGHPNIIN
-523 ITAADNNIGFGKDGS
+523 ITAADNNIGYGKDNS
-538 SSKSQYGIMHEGKVV
+538 SSKSQFGIMHEGKMV
-553 NTNALFVDFEY
+553 NTNGLFVDFEY
-564 LKTMGITLKDGR
+564 LKTMGIALKEGR
-576 DFSVSFP
+576 DFSANFP
-583 SDSTGACIIN
+583 SDSTKACIIN

-607 KKIALNEGKVIVGII
+607 KKIELNEGKVIVGII

-647 YIFIKIADKNVD
+647 HIFIKIADKNVD
-659 ATLAAIEKSYK
+659 ATLAAIETSYR

-753 LLVLISIFIAAP
+753 MLVLISIFIAAP

-771 EQWLNDFAY
+771 EQWLSDFAY
-780 RIEIQWWFF
+780 RIDIQWWFF
-789 GLAGVTALVIA
+789 ALSGFTALVIA
-800 FCTISYHAIK
+800 FCTISYHAIR
-810 ASLMNPVKSLRSE
+810 A

>member
-1 MGIISVFRCFGIR
+1 
-14 SPSKIMLRNY
+14 MLRNY

-51 ASLLLFLTSYQE
+51 TSLLLFLTSYQE
-63 FTYNHVHQNI
+63 FTYNHVHQNM
-73 DDIYKYYLKVNRAE
+73 DHIYRYYLKVNRAE

-93 TVPAPVKDALV
+93 TVPAPVKDALM
-104 ADYKKEIKHISRIRD
+104 ADYKKELKHISRVRD

-134 ALAVDADYAKMFSFD
+134 AVAVDADYTKMFSFD

-162 SNIVL
+162 GNIVL

-180 AMGKVIMAEIG
+180 PMGKIIMAEIG
-191 DKPMPLTVSGITAK
+191 DNPIPLTVSGITAK
-205 LPENTSIENDMMVRY
+205 LPDNTSIENDMMVRY
-220 EIEPDY
+220 EINPDY
-226 ESSKDNWNH
+226 EANKDNWNH
-235 SNSNLYVQVHEG
+235 SNSSLYVQVNDG
-247 ITHSEL
+247 ITYSEL
-253 EKSLKSFAPKYY
+253 EKSLKSFGPKYY

-298 DRNVGGGR
+298 DRNIGGR
-306 SVSIV
+306 GAMSIV
-311 YPYTLLIISIFIIFI
+311 YPYTLLMISIFIIFI

-339 ILRAKEVGIRKALG
+339 ILRAREVGIRKALG

-366 ALVTCLI
+366 ALVTCMISLI
-373 SFMLGLLLFNVSLS
+373 LGILFFKFSIS
-387 GFNALFKTKLNFQL
+387 GFNAIFNTTLTFQL
-401 LYNPTILGI
+401 LYNLNILGI
-410 LTLVFLLITFIAG
+410 VGLVFLLITFVAG

-439 KGKLKTSIGSGLL
+439 KGKLKTSSGSGLL
-452 RKTLIVKQFAISV
+452 RKTLIVKQFTISV

-496 PVGREVDGSRML
+496 PIGREVEGSRML
-508 ALLKTKLSSQPNIIN
+508 TLLKTKLSGQPNIIN
-523 ITAADNNIGFGKDGS
+523 ISAADNNIGFGKDNS
-538 SSKSQYGIMHEGKVV
+538 SSKSQFGIMHEGKMVS
-553 NTNALFVDFEY
+553 TNGLFVDFEY
-564 LKTMGITLKDGR
+564 LKTMGIALKEGR
-576 DFSVSFP
+576 DFSVNYP
-583 SDSTGACIIN
+583 TDSTKACIIN
-593 ESMAKVLGS
+593 ESMAKVLGN

-607 KKIALNEGKVIVGII
+607 KKIELNGGKVIVGII

-647 YIFIKIADKNVD
+647 HIFIKIADKNVD
-659 ATLAAIEKSYK
+659 ATLAAIETSYR

-740 IAGLIWELSKDFM
+740 VVGLIWELSKDFM
-753 LLVLISIFIAAP
+753 MLVLISIFIAAP

-771 EQWLNDFAY
+771 EQWLSDFAY
-780 RIEIQWWFF
+780 RIDIQWWFF
-789 GLAGVTALVIA
+789 ALAGVTALVIA
-800 FCTISYHAIK
+800 FSTISYHAIR
-810 ASLMNPVKSLRSE
+810 AALMNPVKSLRSE

>member
-1 MGIISVFRCFGIR
+1 
-14 SPSKIMLRNY
+14 MLRNY

-51 ASLLLFLTSYQE
+51 TSLLLFLTSYQE
-63 FTYNHVHQNI
+63 FTYNHVHQNM
-73 DDIYKYYLKVNRAE
+73 DHIYRYYLKVNRAE

-93 TVPAPVKDALV
+93 TVPAPVKDALL

-134 ALAVDADYAKMFSFD
+134 AVAVDADYAKMFSFD

-180 AMGKVIMAEIG
+180 AMGKIIMAEIG
-191 DKPMPLTVSGITAK
+191 DNPVPLKVSGITAK
-205 LPENTSIENDMMVRY
+205 LPDNTNIENDMMIRY
-220 EIEPDY
+220 EINPDY
-226 ESSKDNWNH
+226 IANKDNWN
-235 SNSNLYVQVHEG
+235 NSSSSLYVQVNDG

-253 EKSLKSFAPKYY
+253 EKSLKSFGPKYY

-289 MLPFGKEHF
+289 MLPFDKEHF
-298 DRNVGGGR
+298 DRNIGGR
-306 SVSIV
+306 GAMSII

-339 ILRAKEVGIRKALG
+339 ILRAREVGIRKALG

-373 SFMLGLLLFNVSLS
+373 SLMLGILFFKLS
-387 GFNALFKTKLNFQL
+387 ITGFNALFNTTLSFQL
-401 LYNPTILGI
+401 LYNLNILGI
-410 LTLVFLLITFIAG
+410 VGLVFLLITFVAG

-439 KGKLKTSIGSGLL
+439 KGKLKTSSGSGLL
-452 RKTLIVKQFAISV
+452 RKTLIVKQFTISV
-465 LLISCTIIIW
+465 LLISCTFIIW

-487 LDQDHVISV
+487 LDQNHVISV
-496 PVGREVDGSRML
+496 PVGREVEGSRML
-508 ALLKTKLSSQPNIIN
+508 TLLKSKLSGHPNIIN
-523 ITAADNNIGFGKDGS
+523 ITAADNNIGYGKDNS
-538 SSKSQYGIMHEGKVV
+538 SSKSQFGIMHEGKMV
-553 NTNALFVDFEY
+553 NTNGLFVDFEY
-564 LKTMGITLKDGR
+564 LKTMGIALKEGR
-576 DFSVSFP
+576 DFSANFP
-583 SDSTGACIIN
+583 SDSTKACIIN

-607 KKIALNEGKVIVGII
+607 KKIELNEGKVIVGII

-647 YIFIKIADKNVD
+647 HIFIKIADKNVD
-659 ATLAAIEKSYK
+659 ATLAAIETSYR

-753 LLVLISIFIAAP
+753 VLVLISIFIAAP

-771 EQWLNDFAY
+771 EQWLSDFAY
-780 RIEIQWWFF
+780 RIDIQWWFF
-789 GLAGVTALVIA
+789 ALSGFTALVIA
-800 FCTISYHAIK
+800 FCTISFHAIR
-810 ASLMNPVKSLRSE
+810 AALMNPVKSLRSE

>member
-1 MGIISVFRCFGIR
+1 
-14 SPSKIMLRNY
+14 MLRNY

-51 ASLLLFLTSYQE
+51 TSLLLFLTSYQE
-63 FTYNHVHQNI
+63 FTYNHVHQNM
-73 DDIYKYYLKVNRAE
+73 DHIYRYYLKVNRAE

-93 TVPAPVKDALV
+93 TVPAPVKDALM
-104 ADYKKEIKHISRIRD
+104 ADYKKELKHISRVRD

-134 ALAVDADYAKMFSFD
+134 AVAVDADYTKMFSFD

-162 SNIVL
+162 GNIVL

-180 AMGKVIMAEIG
+180 PMGKIIMAEIG
-191 DKPMPLTVSGITAK
+191 DNPIPLTVSGITAK
-205 LPENTSIENDMMVRY
+205 LPDNTSIENDMMVRY
-220 EIEPDY
+220 EINPDY
-226 ESSKDNWNH
+226 EANKDNWNH
-235 SNSNLYVQVHEG
+235 SNSSLYVQVNDG

-253 EKSLKSFAPKYY
+253 QKSLKSFGPKYY

-277 KPDENGDIISAK
+277 KPDENGDIVSAK

-298 DRNVGGGR
+298 DRNIGGR
-306 SVSIV
+306 GAMRIV
-311 YPYTLLIISIFIIFI
+311 YPYTLLMISIFIIFI

-339 ILRAKEVGIRKALG
+339 ILRAREVGIRKALG

-366 ALVTCLI
+366 ALVTCMISLI
-373 SFMLGLLLFNVSLS
+373 LGILFFKFSIS
-387 GFNALFKTKLNFQL
+387 GFNAIFNTTLTFQL
-401 LYNPTILGI
+401 LYNLNILGI
-410 LTLVFLLITFIAG
+410 VGLVFLLITFVAG

-439 KGKLKTSIGSGLL
+439 KGKLKTSSGSGLL
-452 RKTLIVKQFAISV
+452 RKTLIVKQFTISV

-487 LDQDHVISV
+487 LDQDHIISV
-496 PVGREVDGSRML
+496 PIGREVEGSRML
-508 ALLKTKLSSQPNIIN
+508 TLLKTKLSGQPNIIN
-523 ITAADNNIGFGKDGS
+523 ISAADNNIGFGKDNS
-538 SSKSQYGIMHEGKVV
+538 SSKSQFGIMHEGKMVS
-553 NTNALFVDFEY
+553 TNGLFVDFEY
-564 LKTMGITLKDGR
+564 LKTMGIALKEGR
-576 DFSVSFP
+576 DFSVNYP
-583 SDSTGACIIN
+583 TDSTKACIIN
-593 ESMAKVLGS
+593 ESMAKVLGN

-607 KKIALNEGKVIVGII
+607 KKIELNGGKVIVGII

-647 YIFIKIADKNVD
+647 HIFIKIADKNVD
-659 ATLAAIEKSYK
+659 ATLAAIETSYR

-740 IAGLIWELSKDFM
+740 VVGLIWELSKDFM
-753 LLVLISIFIAAP
+753 MLVLISIFIAAP

-771 EQWLNDFAY
+771 EQWLSDFAY
-780 RIEIQWWFF
+780 RIDIQWWFF
-789 GLAGVTALVIA
+789 ALAGVTALVIA
-800 FCTISYHAIK
+800 FSTISYHAIR
-810 ASLMNPVKSLRSE
+810 AALMNPVKSLRSE

>member
-1 MGIISVFRCFGIR
+1 MD
-14 SPSKIMLRNY
+14 
-24 FNISLRNLWKHKTF
+24 H
-38 SLINLVGLSLAFA
+38 
-51 ASLLLFLTSYQE
+51 
-63 FTYNHVHQNI
+63 
-73 DDIYKYYLKVNRAE
+73 IYRYYLKVNRAE

-104 ADYKKEIKHISRIRD
+104 ADYKKEIKNISRIRD

-134 ALAVDADYAKMFSFD
+134 AVAVDADYTKMFSFD

-180 AMGKVIMAEIG
+180 AMGKIIMAEIR
-191 DKPMPLTVSGITAK
+191 DNPVPLKVSGITAK
-205 LPENTSIENDMMVRY
+205 LPDNTNIENDMMIRY
-220 EIEPDY
+220 EINPDY
-226 ESSKDNWNH
+226 IANKDNWN
-235 SNSNLYVQVHEG
+235 NSSSSLYVQVNDG

-253 EKSLKSFAPKYY
+253 EKSLKSFGPKYY

-298 DRNVGGGR
+298 DRNIGGR
-306 SVSIV
+306 GAMSIV

-339 ILRAKEVGIRKALG
+339 ILRAREVGIRKALG

-373 SFMLGLLLFNVSLS
+373 SLILGILFFRFSIS
-387 GFNALFKTKLNFQL
+387 GFNALFNTTLSFQL
-401 LYNPTILGI
+401 LYNLNILGI
-410 LTLVFLLITFIAG
+410 VGLVFLLITFVAG

-439 KGKLKTSIGSGLL
+439 KGKLKTSSGSGLL
-452 RKTLIVKQFAISV
+452 RKTLIVKQFTISV
-465 LLISCTIIIW
+465 LLISCTFIIW

-487 LDQDHVISV
+487 LDQNHVISV
-496 PVGREVDGSRML
+496 PVGREVEGSRML
-508 ALLKTKLSSQPNIIN
+508 TLLKSKLSGHPNIIN
-523 ITAADNNIGFGKDGS
+523 ITAADNNIGYGKDNS
-538 SSKSQYGIMHEGKVV
+538 SSKSQFGIMHEGKMV
-553 NTNALFVDFEY
+553 NTNGLFVDFEY
-564 LKTMGITLKDGR
+564 LKTMGIALKEGR
-576 DFSVSFP
+576 DFSANFP
-583 SDSTGACIIN
+583 SDSTKACIIN

-607 KKIALNEGKVIVGII
+607 KKIELNEGKVIVGII

-647 YIFIKIADKNVD
+647 HIFIKIADKNVD
-659 ATLAAIEKSYK
+659 ATLAAIETSYR

-753 LLVLISIFIAAP
+753 MLVLISIFIAAP

-771 EQWLNDFAY
+771 EQWLSDFAY
-780 RIEIQWWFF
+780 RIDIQWWFF
-789 GLAGVTALVIA
+789 ALSGFTALVIA
-800 FCTISYHAIK
+800 FCTISYHAIR
-810 ASLMNPVKSLRSE
+810 AALMNPVKSLRSE

>member
-1 MGIISVFRCFGIR
+1 
-14 SPSKIMLRNY
+14 MLRNY

-51 ASLLLFLTSYQE
+51 TSLLLFLTSYQE
-63 FTYNHVHQNI
+63 FTYNHVHQNM
-73 DDIYKYYLKVNRAE
+73 DHIYRYYLKVNRAE

-93 TVPAPVKDALV
+93 TVPSPVKDALM
-104 ADYKKEIKHISRIRD
+104 ADFKKELKHISRIRD

-134 ALAVDADYAKMFSFD
+134 AVAVDADYTKMFSFD
-149 FIEGSAETALSDL
+149 FIEGSAETALNDL

-180 AMGKVIMAEIG
+180 AIGKIIMAEIG
-191 DKPMPLTVSGITAK
+191 DNPVPLKVSGITAK
-205 LPENTSIENDMMVRY
+205 LPDNTSIENDMMVRY
-220 EIEPDY
+220 EINPDY
-226 ESSKDNWNH
+226 EANKDNWNH
-235 SNSNLYVQVHEG
+235 SNSSLYVQVNDG

-253 EKSLKSFAPKYY
+253 EKSLKSFGPKYY

-277 KPDENGDIISAK
+277 KPDENGDIVSAK

-298 DRNVGGGR
+298 DRNIGGR
-306 SVSIV
+306 GAMSIV
-311 YPYTLLIISIFIIFI
+311 YPYTLLMISIFIIFI

-339 ILRAKEVGIRKALG
+339 ILRAREVGIRKALG

-366 ALVTCLI
+366 ALVTCMISLI
-373 SFMLGLLLFNVSLS
+373 LGILFFKFSIP
-387 GFNALFKTKLNFQL
+387 GFNAIFNTTLTFQL
-401 LYNPTILGI
+401 LYNLNILGI
-410 LTLVFLLITFIAG
+410 VGLVFLLITFVAG

-431 KVNTIEVL
+431 KVNTTEVL
-439 KGKLKTSIGSGLL
+439 KGKLKTSSGSGLL
-452 RKTLIVKQFAISV
+452 RKTLIVKQFTISV

-496 PVGREVDGSRML
+496 PIGREVEGNRML
-508 ALLKTKLSSQPNIIN
+508 TLLKTKLSGQPNIIN
-523 ITAADNNIGFGKDGS
+523 ISAADNNIGFGKDNS
-538 SSKSQYGIMHEGKVV
+538 SSKSQFGIMHEGKMVS
-553 NTNALFVDFEY
+553 TNGLFVDFEY
-564 LKTMGITLKDGR
+564 LKTLGIALKEGR
-576 DFSVSFP
+576 DFSVSYP
-583 SDSTGACIIN
+583 TDSTKACIIN
-593 ESMAKVLGS
+593 ESMAKVLGN

-607 KKIALNEGKVIVGII
+607 KKIELNGGKVIVGII

-647 YIFIKIADKNVD
+647 HIFIKIADKNVD
-659 ATLAAIEKSYK
+659 ATLAAIETSYR

-740 IAGLIWELSKDFM
+740 VVGLIWELSKDFM
-753 LLVLISIFIAAP
+753 ILVLISIFIAAP

-771 EQWLNDFAY
+771 EQWLSDFAY
-780 RIEIQWWFF
+780 RIDIHWWFF
-789 GLAGVTALVIA
+789 ALAGVTALVIA
-800 FCTISYHAIK
+800 FSTISYHAIR
-810 ASLMNPVKSLRSE
+810 AALMNPVKSLRSE

>member
-1 MGIISVFRCFGIR
+1 
-14 SPSKIMLRNY
+14 MLRNY

-51 ASLLLFLTSYQE
+51 TSLLLFLTSYQE
-63 FTYNHVHQNI
+63 FTYNHVHQNM
-73 DDIYKYYLKVNRAE
+73 DHIYRYYLKVNRAE

-134 ALAVDADYAKMFSFD
+134 AVAVDADYAKMFSFD

-180 AMGKVIMAEIG
+180 AMGKIIMAEIG
-191 DKPMPLTVSGITAK
+191 DNPVPLKVSGITAK
-205 LPENTSIENDMMVRY
+205 LPDNTNIENDMMVRY
-220 EIEPDY
+220 EINPDY
-226 ESSKDNWNH
+226 IANKDNWN
-235 SNSNLYVQVHEG
+235 NSSSSLYVQVNDG

-253 EKSLKSFAPKYY
+253 EKSLKSFGPKYY

-298 DRNVGGGR
+298 DRNIGGR
-306 SVSIV
+306 GAMSIV

-339 ILRAKEVGIRKALG
+339 ILRAREVGIRKALG

-373 SFMLGLLLFNVSLS
+373 SLILGILFFRFSIS
-387 GFNALFKTKLNFQL
+387 GFNALFNTTLSFQL
-401 LYNPTILGI
+401 LYNLNILGI
-410 LTLVFLLITFIAG
+410 VGLVFLLITFVAG

-439 KGKLKTSIGSGLL
+439 KGKLKTSSGSGLL
-452 RKTLIVKQFAISV
+452 MKTLIVKQFTISV
-465 LLISCTIIIW
+465 LLISCTFIIW

-487 LDQDHVISV
+487 LDQNHVISV
-496 PVGREVDGSRML
+496 PVGREVECSRML
-508 ALLKTKLSSQPNIIN
+508 TLLKSKLSGHPNIIN
-523 ITAADNNIGFGKDGS
+523 ITAADNNIGYGKDNS
-538 SSKSQYGIMHEGKVV
+538 SSKSQFGIMHEGKMV
-553 NTNALFVDFEY
+553 NTNGLFVDFEY
-564 LKTMGITLKDGR
+564 LKTMGIALKEGR
-576 DFSVSFP
+576 DFSANFP
-583 SDSTGACIIN
+583 SDSTKACIIN

-607 KKIALNEGKVIVGII
+607 KKIELNEGKVIVGII

-647 YIFIKIADKNVD
+647 HIFIKIADKNVD
-659 ATLAAIEKSYK
+659 ATLAAIETSYR

-753 LLVLISIFIAAP
+753 MLVLISIFIAAP

-771 EQWLNDFAY
+771 EQWLSDFAY
-780 RIEIQWWFF
+780 RIDIQWWFF
-789 GLAGVTALVIA
+789 ALSGFTALVIA
-800 FCTISYHAIK
+800 FCTISYHAIR
-810 ASLMNPVKSLRSE
+810 AALMNPVKSLRSE